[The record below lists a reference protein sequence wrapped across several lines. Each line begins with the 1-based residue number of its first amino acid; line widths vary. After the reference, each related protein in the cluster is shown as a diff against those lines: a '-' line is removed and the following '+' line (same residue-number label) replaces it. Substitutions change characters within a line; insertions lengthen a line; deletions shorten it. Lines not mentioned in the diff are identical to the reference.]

1 MKHFVFPYSIS
12 FGKLDSVGGQV
23 EHSLS
28 EANAKRLIRSAE
40 EGGRHLLSE
49 DSFISDI
56 CTKVY
61 KAVEKELTEQL
72 MQDSTPVRDAL
83 SWDESYDPSVP
94 IGIKQIREY
103 IDDLMITVYY
113 PEELQLLEAK
123 SEKKSCVARYVITNE
138 EQAAELIKHDS
149 YENNVIILPDE
160 GKTLYFV
167 PLKFAG
173 VVTVPATVQKIKA
186 GFTKGAFQGRKSIS
200 EIIIESGLPEIE
212 EWTFRGC
219 EGLRKITIPG
229 TVKKIGHLAFSGC
242 SSLNDVI
249 LPEGLEEIYY
259 SSFENCYNLESIT
272 LPSSLKLM
280 YKMDIRDIYFKGKDT
295 EITEKLGCEWRRT
308 TLHVLPGS
316 NAEKYAIEHGIRYV
330 IMDT

>member
-1 MKHFVFPYSIS
+1 MKSFVFPYSIS
-12 FGKLDSVGGQV
+12 FGKLDSVDDQV
-23 EHSLS
+23 EYSLS
-28 EANAKRLIRSAE
+28 DANAKRLIRSAE
-40 EGGRHLLSE
+40 EGGRHQLSE

-56 CTKVY
+56 CAKVY
-61 KAVEKELTEQL
+61 GAVEKELTEQL
-72 MQDSTPVRDAL
+72 MQDPTPVRDAL
-83 SWDESYDPSVP
+83 SWDESYDTNAP
-94 IGIKQIREY
+94 IGIEQVQEY

-123 SEKKSCVARYVITNE
+123 KAKKSNVANYVIVDE
-138 EQAAELIKHDS
+138 EQAAELIKHDR
-149 YENNVIILPDE
+149 YDNNAIILTDE
-160 GKTLYFV
+160 GKTFYYV
-167 PLKFAG
+167 PLKFTG
-173 VVTVPATVQKIKA
+173 TVTVPASVRKIKA
-186 GFTKGAFQGRKSIS
+186 GFTKGAFQGRKSVS

-219 EGLRKITIPG
+219 EGLKRITIPG

-242 SSLNDVI
+242 SSLNDVV

-259 SSFENCYNLESIT
+259 SSFEYCYNLETIT

-295 EITEKLGCEWRRT
+295 EITEKLGGDWRRT